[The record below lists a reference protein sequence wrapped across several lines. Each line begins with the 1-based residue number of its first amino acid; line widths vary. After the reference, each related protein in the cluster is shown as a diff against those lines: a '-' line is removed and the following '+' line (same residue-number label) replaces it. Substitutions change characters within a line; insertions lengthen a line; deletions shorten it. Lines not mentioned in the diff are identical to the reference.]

1 MRIRLLFLLSLGA
14 LSAFAQFRAGAAARI
29 ITPDLGAAKAYIA
42 GFGQNRAATGVHD
55 DLHARCLAMAAGTS
69 QPVVVCGVDSIGLF
83 FDDVQAI
90 RKAVA
95 AGHKSPVSVIV
106 AVTHSHE
113 TPDTMG
119 LWGPRIGVSG
129 LNEDYNR
136 YVISRTAEAALA
148 ALIALQPATVR
159 LAKASSPRLREFYDD
174 SRPPVVL
181 DDEILALAVDHAQTK
196 KPIAVL
202 ANWASHPEA
211 LGSKN
216 TLITADWCHYFYSEI
231 ESRTGGTAVFIN
243 GALGGMMSPLGA
255 TISDPATGQPAP
267 KDTFRFAEIVGRE
280 AAQHALRALSAAEPV
295 TPDSIEYREAMAAI
309 PVTNKNFL
317 MASGAGLFK
326 GRKPMS
332 ADEGTTAPVG
342 YLRLARG
349 GEALLEAAAIPGELY
364 PELSVGPIVRDPNA
378 DFPDAPFEP
387 IIKKDVLKAPFRMV
401 FGLANDEIG
410 YIIPKAQWDEK
421 PPYTFGAEKPWYGE
435 INAPGPEAAPMII
448 QTLSG
453 LVNAKSQPR

>member
-1 MRIRLLFLLSLGA
+1 MFWRSWLVIILCA
-14 LSAFAQFRAGAAARI
+14 LPAAAQFRAGAAARV
-29 ITPDLGAAKAYIA
+29 ITPDLGTMKAYIA

-55 DLHARCLAMAAGTS
+55 DLHARCLALAAGGS
-69 QPVVVCGVDSIGLF
+69 APVVLCGVDSIGLF

-90 RKAVA
+90 RKRVA
-95 AGHKSPVSVIV
+95 AGYKAPVEVVV

-119 LWGPRIGVSG
+119 LWGPQIGVSG
-129 LNEDYNR
+129 LNEQYNQL
-136 YVISRTAEAALA
+136 VISRTAEAALA
-148 ALIALQPATVR
+148 ALQAMQPATAR
-159 LAKASSPRLREFYDD
+159 LAKAASPRLREFYDD

-181 DDEILALAVDHAQTK
+181 DDEIIGLAVDHAQTK

-202 ANWASHPEA
+202 VNWASHPEA
-211 LGSKN
+211 LGSRN
-216 TLITADWCHYFYSEI
+216 TLITADWCHYLYSEI
-231 ESRTGGTAVFIN
+231 EARTGAAPVFIN

-255 TISDPATGQPAP
+255 KITDPATGGLAP

-280 AAQHALRALSAAEPV
+280 AAQHVLNALAGAEAV
-295 TPDSIEYREAMAAI
+295 TPDAVIYREKMAEI
-309 PVTNKNFL
+309 PVTNRNFL
-317 MASGAGLFK
+317 MASAAGLFK

-332 ADEGTTAPVG
+332 ADKGTSAPVG
-342 YLRLARG
+342 YLRLSLAG
-349 GEALLEAAAIPGELY
+349 APLLEAASIPGELY

-387 IIKKDVLKAPFRMV
+387 IIKKDLLKAPFRMV

-421 PPYTFGAEKPWYGE
+421 PPYTFGAQKPWYGE
-435 INAPGPEAAPMII
+435 INGPGAEAAPAILK
-448 QTLSG
+448 TLAG
-453 LVNAKSQPR
+453 LIE